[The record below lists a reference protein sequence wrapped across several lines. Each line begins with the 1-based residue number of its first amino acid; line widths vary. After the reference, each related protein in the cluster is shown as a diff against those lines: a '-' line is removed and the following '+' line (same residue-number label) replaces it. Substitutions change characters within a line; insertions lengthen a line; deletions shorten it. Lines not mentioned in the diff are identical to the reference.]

1 MLAQDSNRICNF
13 TIMTVQYL
21 TDTKGKKTGVVLGIK
36 DWERIQK
43 KLNAESEHPVL
54 KGIKQGL
61 KEVEMIKKGKLKAK
75 SLKDFLDEV

>member
-1 MLAQDSNRICNF
+1 
-13 TIMTVQYL
+13 MTVQYL